1 MGPPRRTSRALFVAA
16 AAVAVASAFASAFA
30 LAFASAFAAAFVV
43 AFAFASAASSA
54 FASDSGLLASAAAV
68 ALAFP
73 RAGGGPDALV
83 EARRE
88 RSCRSPPSDAPRRRA
103 RPADAAN
110 DDASDGGRVHAI
122 ARFAPRLAATVRSRR
137 MTARARDGVRSE
149 PRAAFR
155 SLQRLAFFRARGESG
170 EGRRCGQQKVFIGH
184 LESAKKIE
192 RTTFIGAAP
201 RNKHAKLGL
210 VTVTCAGNNHFRK
223 TSVEHDARAA
233 LETLTQRAPA
243 RSKVRRVSPPPRRS
257 LASLASRRGRRA
269 TLDRDAISAPRT
281 PPIGSSSLVSKARA
295 LDRGSLPR
303 AIDRIE
309 PTPSPSSSLTPRRAS
324 LLARVSR

>member
-1 MGPPRRTSRALFVAA
+1 M
-16 AAVAVASAFASAFA
+16 
-30 LAFASAFAAAFVV
+30 
-43 AFAFASAASSA
+43 
-54 FASDSGLLASAAAV
+54 
-68 ALAFP
+68 
-73 RAGGGPDALV
+73 
-83 EARRE
+83 
-88 RSCRSPPSDAPRRRA
+88 
-103 RPADAAN
+103 
-110 DDASDGGRVHAI
+110 
-122 ARFAPRLAATVRSRR
+122 
-137 MTARARDGVRSE
+137 
-149 PRAAFR
+149 
-155 SLQRLAFFRARGESG
+155 
-170 EGRRCGQQKVFIGH
+170 
-184 LESAKKIE
+184 
-192 RTTFIGAAP
+192 
-201 RNKHAKLGL
+201 
-210 VTVTCAGNNHFRK
+210 
-223 TSVEHDARAA
+223 SVEHDARAA